1 MNQFTNPEYLTHYKS
16 EMERQA
22 IAQAQEFLRRYGIY
36 PPAGAPVD
44 QSVQPV
50 ANGNNLVT
58 IPVASEEQVTNAPI
72 DAFRTFIYP
81 NLDSREI
88 YVKKMG
94 DNGKEEVCVYLPKG
108 HEVEK
113 EFENTSKKVLDALAS
128 FDTRMKAIEDKL
140 NDQSKL

>member
-1 MNQFTNPEYLTHYKS
+1 MNQFTNPDYLANYKS

-36 PPAGAPVD
+36 PPSGNPVD
-44 QSVQPV
+44 QSTQPV

-94 DNGKEEVCVYLPKG
+94 DNGKEEVQVFLPKG

-113 EFENTSKKVLDALAS
+113 EFQMTSNKVLEALAS
-128 FDTRMKAIEDKL
+128 FDERMKKIEEKL